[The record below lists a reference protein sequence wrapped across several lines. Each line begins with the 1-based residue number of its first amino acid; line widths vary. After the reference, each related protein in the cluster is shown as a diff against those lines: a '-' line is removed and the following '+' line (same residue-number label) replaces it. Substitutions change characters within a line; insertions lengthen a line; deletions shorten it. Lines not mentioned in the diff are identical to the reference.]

1 MAGHSPFFNRGKFM
15 ITQWQKNLTR
25 VRFGKI
31 WWYNFQYDL
40 SIHNLPVDLRGL
52 FLEAIE
58 KELASSSNQKAP
70 PLEILIDVLKS
81 RSQDFSLKG
90 RPVGDI
96 DHLSCVVNAHA
107 FAHFLIDRQALGLP
121 ADEMLERKVW
131 EWFEQGEIDPDL
143 HYKGKIKSQRDF
155 FWATL
160 THSLDDALSSLGAS
174 LKNDGADELEE
185 KFGML
190 ATNVRNLLGLSYMSE
205 GVGLYRIDLPD
216 SLPPGVV
223 ICVPTTLDSSPSCV
237 FLPNDGHSNFG
248 QTFHLSKLDKGVE
261 EVVISPVDF
270 TKDCKVTQIGF
281 VRAPLPDDDL
291 VWVALEERVV
301 HRRSR
306 KAPTAKRKPKKVRG
320 PEGKGR
326 YA

>member
-1 MAGHSPFFNRGKFM
+1 M
-15 ITQWQKNLTR
+15 ITQWQKKLTR

-40 SIHNLPVDLRGL
+40 SIHNLPVDLQGQ

-58 KELASSSNQKAP
+58 EELASSSNQKAP
-70 PLEILIDVLKS
+70 PLEILFEVLKS
-81 RSQDFSLKG
+81 HSQVFSLKG

-96 DHLSCVVNAHA
+96 DQLSCVVNAHA
-107 FAHFLIDRQALGLP
+107 FAHFLIDRRALGLP

-143 HYKGKIKSQRDF
+143 HYKGEIKSQRDF

-160 THSLDDALSSLGAS
+160 THSLDNALSSSGAS
-174 LKNDGADELEE
+174 LKNEDAGELEE
-185 KFGML
+185 KLGML
-190 ATNVRNLLGLSYMSE
+190 ATDVRNLLGLSYMPE

-216 SLPPGVV
+216 DLPPGVV

-248 QTFHLSKLDKGVE
+248 RTFHLSKLDNGVE
-261 EVVISPVDF
+261 EVVISPVEL

-281 VRAPLPDDDL
+281 VRAPLPDDDS
-291 VWVALEERVV
+291 VWVALEERVI

-306 KAPTAKRKPKKVRG
+306 KGPAAKRKPKKKSEALTERG
-320 PEGKGR
+320 R
-326 YA
+326 HA